1 VERLRFAP
9 KVFQHHAECIHR
21 SIKENISPRDGKL
34 SSILKDMS
42 AEPTTAPIFSMLAIR
57 LSIADD
63 RVRALQGLEKVI
75 GIPSDIVK
83 VLMDC
88 LPEYSRGCFKDP
100 LMTYKDVKR
109 GRDVFIPSLGQYDIM
124 AEYERISSK
133 MRETYVCNILG
144 YMKRRTC
151 HNIPPKPVE
160 NKKTDV
166 INWLS
171 KYHALDMIK
180 VVTQDQHDLETILL
194 KSHSNK
200 RMTFV
205 RNAYWERRSKAFLAR
220 QCSRAASQCI
230 FSQSLTSRSNS
241 SAI

>member
-1 VERLRFAP
+1 MLQRLFAPVLNRAVVASRCPWQQQQRYFCSISPGNNDKASRWNVERLRFAP

-144 YMKRRTC
+144 YMKSTHVQKIYNNIRRTC
-151 HNIPPKPVE
+151 HNIPPKPIE

-180 VVTQDQHDLETILL
+180 VVTH
-194 KSHSNK
+194 
-200 RMTFV
+200 
-205 RNAYWERRSKAFLAR
+205 
-220 QCSRAASQCI
+220 
-230 FSQSLTSRSNS
+230 
-241 SAI
+241 